1 MTHSTAPTYAD
12 DTTTG
17 TSGYNLE
24 ETILKLEEDANKVL
38 SYMASNRLVAN
49 ANKTSFLLLN
59 AAGNKD
65 VVNVKIGS
73 EVVPRDESAV
83 LLGIRFQDDHQW
95 KAQIFDKRG
104 LISSLN
110 SRLYIIRRLKSH
122 LSMRSVQKLV
132 DGLFTSKIR
141 YGLQL
146 LGQVRTKAEDP
157 ECADF
162 KAIQLIQN
170 KL

>member
-95 KAQIFDKRG
+95 KAQIFGKRG

-110 SRLYIIRRLKSH
+110 SRLYISC
-122 LSMRSVQKLV
+122 
-132 DGLFTSKIR
+132 TSLR
-141 YGLQL
+141 
-146 LGQVRTKAEDP
+146 
-157 ECADF
+157 
-162 KAIQLIQN
+162 
-170 KL
+170 